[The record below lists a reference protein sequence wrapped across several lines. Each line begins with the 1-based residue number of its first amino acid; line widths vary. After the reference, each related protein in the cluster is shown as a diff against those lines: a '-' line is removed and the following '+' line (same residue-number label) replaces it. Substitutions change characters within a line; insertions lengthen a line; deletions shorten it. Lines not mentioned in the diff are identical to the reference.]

1 MTIADVGLAVL
12 IELSKKVV
20 ELVGYGFAQGIVIGG
35 PKDSSDITPAKP
47 DRPARPTAAVAAA
60 SAAPAPAVPLR

>member
-1 MTIADVGLAVL
+1 MTMADVGLAVL

-20 ELVGYGFAQGIVIGG
+20 ELVGHGFAQGVVISG
-35 PKDSSDITPAKP
+35 PEDPSDIAPAKP
-47 DRPARPTAAVAAA
+47 YRPAGPTAAVAAA